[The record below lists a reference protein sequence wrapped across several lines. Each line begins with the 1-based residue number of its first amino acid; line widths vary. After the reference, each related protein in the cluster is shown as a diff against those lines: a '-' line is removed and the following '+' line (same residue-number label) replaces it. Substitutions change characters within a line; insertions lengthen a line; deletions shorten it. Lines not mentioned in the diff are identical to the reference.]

1 MNHPE
6 LDIMDKQDRLKKL
19 MKVYNRVQN
28 WIQVYKG
35 TKSPSEMNIAQAAL
49 REIEEFTSRVE
60 NIDYVFTKDNL
71 AKLNRIWKKYKV

>member
-1 MNHPE
+1 MNHLE